1 MKTLKQYI
9 NEHFDSV
16 DMNIIGL
23 EYLLQQYINERL
35 ILSKHAKQEI
45 TWDLFIEAL
54 LKHNEGTVELDK
66 SNIEIIV
73 SPPDD
78 LSSTILGKLKGC
90 QITRIHALKHRDN
103 KYYISLSIDSGF
115 QSGLTITDIDDL
127 RDVLGDEQI
136 EKIYFTVL

>member
-1 MKTLKQYI
+1 MK
-9 NEHFDSV
+9 
-16 DMNIIGL
+16 
-23 EYLLQQYINERL
+23 LLQQYINERL
-35 ILSKHAKQEI
+35 VLSKNKKQEI

-54 LKHNEGTVELDK
+54 LKHNEGTVELDD
-66 SNIEIIV
+66 NIEIIV

-90 QITRIHALKHRDN
+90 QITRIHTLKHRDN

-127 RDVLGDEQI
+127 RDVIGEEQLEQI
-136 EKIYFTVL
+136 YSMILQN